1 MLTVLA
7 HVPTVV
13 LIAVGGGVG
22 AAARSVVDGAVAA
35 RTSRCSPPV
44 LWPLVVVNTL
54 GSLLLGLTVG
64 VAAGLAPTAGAG
76 SGGGSGAAVLT
87 ALVGTGFC
95 GGFTTFSTASVEV
108 VRLLRRRSVVAA
120 VVSTLLMAVLAV
132 AGFVAG
138 SAVAG

>member
-7 HVPTVV
+7 HVPPVV
-13 LIAVGGGVG
+13 LVAVGGGVG

-54 GSLLLGLTVG
+54 GSLLLGVTVG
-64 VAAGLAPTAGAG
+64 VAAGLAPTAAA
-76 SGGGSGAAVLT
+76 GSGAAVLT

-138 SAVAG
+138 LAVAA